1 MTHYIGDV
9 IEIHEEALAPR
20 SVTLFGESL
29 SPILYITIPDSLL
42 REQQSMCA
50 NRVQRTPGDMFR
62 IVPDRDLLG

>member
-29 SPILYITIPDSLL
+29 SPILYITILFSRL
-42 REQQSMCA
+42 REQSLCA
-50 NRVQRTPGDMFR
+50 R
-62 IVPDRDLLG
+62 IVFSVHLAICLE